1 MKALNTKERNSAIL
15 KFSLW
20 LFESVLII
28 SVPVI
33 FTSFVSHEQ
42 NKIDS
47 GENKKM
53 VEEIKFDREYI
64 AVKIQEIIDLMEIK
78 DNDEIDPDSFNA
90 QLTNILSDMTK
101 QTEDDLTW
109 RGDMD
114 RNIVAI
120 SKYLISANKI
130 VSSSGENTKDQVSD
144 LNDIIVD
151 FESSRD
157 DLADMSSQKKKKDLR
172 KDANNVKRQL
182 QKSIKK
188 LENFKNKLE

>member
-20 LFESVLII
+20 LVVSVLII
-28 SVPVI
+28 SIPVI

-47 GENKKM
+47 GENEKM
-53 VEEIKFDREYI
+53 VEEVKFEREYI
-64 AVKIQEIIDLMEIK
+64 AVKIQEIIKLMETK

-114 RNIVAI
+114 RNIVSI

-130 VSSSGENTKDQVSD
+130 VSSSGEDTKDQVSD
-144 LNDIIVD
+144 LNDIIVEL
-151 FESSRD
+151 ESCRD

-182 QKSIKK
+182 QKSLKK